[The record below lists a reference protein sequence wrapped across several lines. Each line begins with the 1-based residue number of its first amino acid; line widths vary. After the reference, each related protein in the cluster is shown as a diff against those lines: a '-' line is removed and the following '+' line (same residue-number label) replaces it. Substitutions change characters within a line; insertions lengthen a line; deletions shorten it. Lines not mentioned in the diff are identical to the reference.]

1 MKLFSKK
8 IFSLLFLVFVF
19 SAFGL
24 RSEAAVLRM
33 RPSQSEIS
41 AGNIISIQITVD
53 TLGKFINNAESIIQF
68 PKDLLEVVSIDKK
81 TSIFSLWVEEPSFS
95 NAVGQVTFNGGVPN
109 PGFTGNNG
117 NIVSVIFRA
126 KKPGVASIIFSNSA
140 VRENDGLGT
149 DILSGTSASEI
160 NILASAP
167 VEPVKVVPVEEPKKA
182 ETPSD
187 EKDKK
192 IEQETPIFE
201 EPLPPLN
208 IDLYPSKIKVNE
220 SIEISGTAPYRYGL
234 LKISLKDGDGL
245 VQTHQVKTNSYYQFS
260 FISQPILKEGNYT
273 VWVETLADN
282 ENINLSSQNINILVE
297 KPLLL
302 SIGSYTIGLMK
313 VLIPAAILLIIFI
326 LLIMYGWYKF
336 FNLYRRVKKE
346 SLEAEKVLGKS
357 FDILHSDLREYIQKL
372 RKAEFKRKLTK
383 EEIDF
388 LEKFDSDLNDAEEIV
403 SKEIKDISRK

>member
-1 MKLFSKK
+1 MRLFNKK
-8 IFSLLFLVFVF
+8 IFNLVSLVFIFFV
-19 SAFGL
+19 FGL
-24 RSEAAVLRM
+24 KSEAAVLWA
-33 RPSQSEIS
+33 RPSQSEVS
-41 AGNIISIQITVD
+41 VGNIISIQVTVD
-53 TLGKFINNAESIIQF
+53 TSGKVINNAESIIQF
-68 PKDLLEVVSIDKK
+68 PRDLLEVVSIDKK

-95 NAVGQVTFNGGVPN
+95 NTSGQVTFNGGVPN
-109 PGFTGNNG
+109 PGFVGGNG
-117 NIVSVIFRA
+117 NIISVVFRA
-126 KKPGVASIIFSNSA
+126 KKPGVASVIFSNSA

-149 DILSGTSASEI
+149 DILSGVAGSEI
-160 NILASAP
+160 SIVAPKP
-167 VEPVKVVPVEEPKKA
+167 VEPVKIEPVEEPKK
-182 ETPSD
+182 SD
-187 EKDKK
+187 VPVEDLDKK
-192 IEQETPIFE
+192 TETQVSD

-234 LKISLKDGDGL
+234 LKVSLKDGDGL

-273 VWVETLADN
+273 VWVETMADDK
-282 ENINLSSQNINILVE
+282 NINLSSQSINIFVE
-297 KPLLL
+297 KPLIL

-313 VLIPAAILLIIFI
+313 VLIPAVILLIIFI

-346 SLEAEKVLGKS
+346 SLEAEKVLSKS

-383 EEIDF
+383 EEIEF
-388 LEKFDSDLNDAEEIV
+388 LEKFDSDLNDAEDIV